1 MTSTPTLKPLK
12 NKLQYACSLIAL
24 QTQTYDTS
32 VLLAFKFF
40 TRTLVLAFK
49 STNTVFVAESVF
61 CISQYITSTVL
72 FVLKLLNFK
81 RNLLLDF

>member
-40 TRTLVLAFK
+40 TRTLFLAFK
-49 STNTVFVAESVF
+49 STNTVFVA
-61 CISQYITSTVL
+61 
-72 FVLKLLNFK
+72 
-81 RNLLLDF
+81 